1 MPFTMKNL
9 LSFDSNGSRKKNS
22 AFHSHALSHNCSGSA
37 FTHVHKLESAQ
48 STEISKN
55 TPCTSEHINIGHSAH
70 ASSTLSA
77 LPLNSYTNAM
87 AFSPSHLIT
96 GQAVSPCL
104 QCNSLWSQ
112 TQLCD
117 QTYEMPKNE
126 KKPRRKKTVFTE
138 HQTKALEKIF
148 KVSQYPDTQTRIKL
162 GLDIH
167 LPEDRIQIWFQ
178 NRRAKMRKMMI
189 SEGEYDSNGNKNGNV
204 ITVKYL
210 FLKNTVLLQESID
223 VYSTYF
229 CILSERCHLS

>member
-9 LSFDSNGSRKKNS
+9 LSFDSNGSRQKSS
-22 AFHSHALSHNCSGSA
+22 AFHSYALSHSCSGSA

-55 TPCTSEHINIGHSAH
+55 AACTSEHINIGHSAY

-87 AFSPSHLIT
+87 AFLPSHLIT
-96 GQAVSPCL
+96 VQAVSPCL

-126 KKPRRKKTVFTE
+126 KKPRRKKYLIIFRLNATFIIKKFRTVFTE

-167 LPEDRIQIWFQ
+167 LPEDRIQ
-178 NRRAKMRKMMI
+178 
-189 SEGEYDSNGNKNGNV
+189 GNV
-204 ITVKYL
+204 STVKYL
-210 FLKNTVLLQESID
+210 FVRNTVLLQESID
-223 VYSTYF
+223 VCSVMIRNKF
-229 CILSERCHLS
+229 DALF